1 MQKRPFKTLAFV
13 LAGIAYFSGY
23 ALGATDSLK
32 NKPAMGASSAPGSPA
47 TTPSASPSAAPGQAQ
62 QGAQTAQPL
71 TDGQILG
78 VVNAV
83 DEHEI
88 DAANKAMK
96 KKLSTEVGAFA
107 KMLKEQ
113 HTMNKETT
121 KKLAK
126 AQKLK
131 AASSPVA
138 DSLRA
143 KGKASEK
150 AMAGK
155 SGAEYEKAYVDAMVD
170 GHTEVLAI
178 LDTQLIPAA
187 SSEAVKSHLT
197 EFRGHVSAHLEQGK
211 RLQGAAAS
219 ATPQ

>member
-1 MQKRPFKTLAFV
+1 MQNRPFKTLAFV
-13 LAGIAYFSGY
+13 IAGIAYFSGY
-23 ALGATDSLK
+23 ALSATDSLK

-47 TTPSASPSAAPGQAQ
+47 ATPATPPGHAQ
-62 QGAQTAQPL
+62 GGMAQTAQPL
-71 TDGQILG
+71 TDAQILG
-78 VVNAV
+78 VVDAV

-88 DAANKAMK
+88 EAANKAMK
-96 KKLSTEVGAFA
+96 KKLSAEVEAFA

-126 AQKLK
+126 TQKLK
-131 AASSPVA
+131 TASSPVA
-138 DSLRA
+138 DSLKA
-143 KGKASEK
+143 KGKASGK
-150 AMAGK
+150 AMASMK
-155 SGAEYEKAYVDAMVD
+155 GAEYEKAYIDAMVN
-170 GHTEVLAI
+170 GHTEVLAL

-197 EFRGHVSAHLEQGK
+197 EFRGHVAAHLEQGK

>member
-1 MQKRPFKTLAFV
+1 MQKRPFKILAYV
-13 LAGIAYFSGY
+13 LAGVAYFSGY

-47 TTPSASPSAAPGQAQ
+47 AAPSDTAPGRAQ
-62 QGAQTAQPL
+62 QGAQTAEPL
-71 TDGQILG
+71 TDAQILG

-83 DEHEI
+83 DDHEI
-88 DAANKAMK
+88 DAATKAMK
-96 KKLSTEVGAFA
+96 KKLSTEVAAYA

-113 HTMNKETT
+113 HAKNKETT
-121 KKLAK
+121 KNLAK
-126 AQKLK
+126 VQKLK

-143 KGKASEK
+143 KGKAADK
-150 AMAGK
+150 DMAALK
-155 SGAEYEKAYVDAMVD
+155 GAEFEKAYVDAMVN
-170 GHTEVLAI
+170 GHSEVLAL
-178 LDTQLIPAA
+178 LDTELIPAA
-187 SSEAVKSHLT
+187 ASEAVKSHLT

-219 ATPQ
+219 VTPQE